1 MGKLFSIQTV
11 LIALANMACNPI
23 VRQVYNHTLETF
35 PGAFMLVSAAVL
47 LLSGFGN
54 LFMYINRKEFKETNQ
69 EELEDDIKD
78 KIDLAAID
86 AKNMTTYM

>member
-1 MGKLFSIQTV
+1 
-11 LIALANMACNPI
+11 
-23 VRQVYNHTLETF
+23 
-35 PGAFMLVSAAVL
+35 VL